1 MSDPGRA
8 ARNVC
13 FGSVNMARL
22 HGDFD
27 NTPSAAGGYRM
38 RVSGALN
45 LVPGSIG
52 WDRHNP
58 PNSLQ
63 GVPIIDRSIR
73 LLGCAA
79 ALVSDPNLF
88 IGGGL
93 SSASRSAST
102 SSTAFTTPGGG
113 PFLGPS
119 LSIAHFPSLRSLSCR
134 QRSTFSSP
142 FLVHCL

>member
-27 NTPSAAGGYRM
+27 NTPSATGGNRM

-45 LVPGSIG
+45 LVPESTG

-79 ALVSDPNLF
+79 VRVSDPNRF
-88 IGGGL
+88 IGGGF
-93 SSASRSAST
+93 SSTSQTAST
-102 SSTAFTTPGGG
+102 SSTAFTTPAGVPFFG
-113 PFLGPS
+113 P
-119 LSIAHFPSLRSLSCR
+119 
-134 QRSTFSSP
+134 
-142 FLVHCL
+142 